1 MGVCRKH
8 CVEKAQKKLKHFICF
23 GKVRE
28 QINKKTKTETD
39 RHPIAIEDGYK
50 SKLFSFT
57 YILRTWTLCNCKSY
71 QQDWLILLLHIYRKM
86 FTCYDFLKEKGQE
99 H

>member
-57 YILRTWTLCNCKSY
+57 SY
-71 QQDWLILLLHIYRKM
+71 
-86 FTCYDFLKEKGQE
+86 E
-99 H
+99 HGHFATAKVIDKIG

>member
-39 RHPIAIEDGYK
+39 RHPIAIEDGK
-50 SKLFSFT
+50 NQSSFLLCTANMDTLQLQKLSIRLVNFVAT
-57 YILRTWTLCNCKSY
+57 H
-71 QQDWLILLLHIYRKM
+71 LL
-86 FTCYDFLKEKGQE
+86 
-99 H
+99 

>member
-1 MGVCRKH
+1 MSKTLRRKSTK
-8 CVEKAQKKLKHFICF
+8 KAQTFYLF

-57 YILRTWTLCNCKSY
+57 YY
-71 QQDWLILLLHIYRKM
+71 
-86 FTCYDFLKEKGQE
+86 E
-99 H
+99 HGHFATAKVINKIG